1 MGLFSG
7 VIRIFGAGQ
16 LEPPR
21 TPQRPVTAAVVV
33 AAGSSSRM
41 GIPKQLIPLCGVPV
55 IARTLMALDEAQC
68 VDEIVLV
75 ARQEDML
82 PFYDLSKR
90 YGIRKLTKILIGG
103 ASRQRSVARGVEA
116 VKPET
121 AYVAIHDG
129 ARPLLRPKT
138 ADRVIEAAFRTG
150 AAAAG
155 VHVKDTV
162 KLTDDNGVVTGT
174 PDRRFLWNVQTPQ
187 VFELGRY
194 RRALLAAQAVGRE
207 YTDDCQL
214 MEHAGFPVQL
224 IEAEYTNL
232 KITTPE
238 DVAFAE
244 AVLRQDENDG

>member
-1 MGLFSG
+1 M
-7 VIRIFGAGQ
+7 
-16 LEPPR
+16 
-21 TPQRPVTAAVVV
+21 TAAVVV

-129 ARPLLRPKT
+129 ARPLLRPQT

-150 AAAAG
+150 RG
-155 VHVKDTV
+155 
-162 KLTDDNGVVTGT
+162 
-174 PDRRFLWNVQTPQ
+174 RRP
-187 VFELGRY
+187 VF
-194 RRALLAAQAVGRE
+194 
-207 YTDDCQL
+207 T
-214 MEHAGFPVQL
+214 
-224 IEAEYTNL
+224 
-232 KITTPE
+232 
-238 DVAFAE
+238 
-244 AVLRQDENDG
+244 LRIQ

>member
-7 VIRIFGAGQ
+7 IIRIFGAGQ
-16 LEPPR
+16 LEPPQA
-21 TPQRPVTAAVVV
+21 PQRPVVAAVVV

-41 GIPKQLIPLCGVPV
+41 GTPKQLIPLCGVPV
-55 IARTLMALDEAQC
+55 IARTLMALDEAEC

-75 ARQEDML
+75 ARQADML

-103 ASRQRSVARGVEA
+103 GSRQQSVARGVEA

-129 ARPLLRPKT
+129 ARPLLRPQT

-162 KLTDDNGVVTGT
+162 KLTDENGVVTGT

-187 VFELGRY
+187 VFELTRY
-194 RRALLAAQAVGRE
+194 RRALLAAQAAGRE

-244 AVLRQDENDG
+244 AILRQDEDDG